1 MKKCKITVLLPSLV
15 ALLLI
20 GISAVHAG
28 QTTRPGAGET
38 ADCEACHGVD
48 GCAPL
53 TGLMP
58 KLCGQNKDYLVMTL
72 VQFQDGSR
80 PSPIMREATKGLS
93 DDLIKQIADYFAR
106 VPAKGK

>member
-1 MKKCKITVLLPSLV
+1 MKKCKITVLLTSIV

-20 GISAVHAG
+20 GISTVHAE
-28 QTTRPGAGET
+28 QTTRPGIGET
-38 ADCEACHGVD
+38 ADCEACHGVN

-58 KLCGQNKDYLVMTL
+58 KLCGQSKDYLVMTL

-106 VPAKGK
+106 APTKGK